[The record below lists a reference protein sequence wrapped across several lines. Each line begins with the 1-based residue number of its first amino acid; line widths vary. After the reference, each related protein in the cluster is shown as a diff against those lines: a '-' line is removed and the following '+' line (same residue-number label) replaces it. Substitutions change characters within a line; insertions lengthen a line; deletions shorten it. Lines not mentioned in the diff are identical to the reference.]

1 MAAGKLTPPAV
12 IGSPRSASVALRDGV
27 GVVASSSAAGAF
39 FCQNF
44 QSQRAASFCATTSA
58 PHEAAAAAGSWSFEE
73 RRAKRAAMET

>member
-12 IGSPRSASVALRDGV
+12 IGSPRSASVALRDGDD
-27 GVVASSSAAGAF
+27 ASSSAAGAF

-44 QSQRAASFCATTSA
+44 QPSQRAASFCATTSA